1 MPNYEFYAQMAQTR
15 ANRYEQQYQQAYTAA
30 YRDLMAQYN
39 DEVQV
44 REILSKQLAL
54 DKKNN
59 AQILKLLSD
68 PSANTDLLAFMNGYK
83 GLLSIKETNTR
94 ASLDRTAKAK
104 ETIDENYRLPARTEA
119 LMVEV
124 IKKIEA
130 GGVSGIEDTLGD
142 TRLDIKIQS
151 ELAKLTPQQKAVF
164 ASVYPGRIAMAFGD
178 KGLKGDTAN
187 PYYVAEKLGF
197 ATLPDPST
205 VARMKQAEI
214 DAIAPMH
221 VGSKELNNLQNL
233 YVKQIN
239 QSTNGAVQA
248 NLEGTR
254 LTLIASGLQPV
265 TQLTEED
272 LTITPPTEQDILER
286 AAEYYR
292 PYGTE
297 EFKSIMA
304 ERDMQ
309 LVKRQEAKVKREQ
322 EARDKKVAEET
333 AKQELLTRLPSWG
346 GRALKVAG
354 DAEAL
359 TGLSLEEINKKG
371 QPEAF
376 SVLML
381 RDEKYDF
388 PGSIAKIDAEFDDPL
403 DRQRALSV
411 LMADNLNKHRAKKA
425 TEVDLIQ
432 EIEP

>member
-30 YRDLMAQYN
+30 YRDLMAQYK
-39 DEVQV
+39 DEVEV

-68 PSANTDLLAFMNGYK
+68 PSADTDLLAFMNGYK

-94 ASLDRTAKAK
+94 ASLDRTAEAK

-119 LMVEV
+119 LMIEV
-124 IKKIEA
+124 IKKIET
-130 GGVSGIEDTLGD
+130 GGVLGIEDTLGD

-164 ASVYPGRIAMAFGD
+164 ASVYPGRIARAFGD
-178 KGLKGDTAN
+178 KGLTGETID

-221 VGSKELNNLQNL
+221 VGSEELNNLQSL
-233 YVKQIN
+233 YEKQIR

-248 NLEGTR
+248 DLEGTR
-254 LTLIASGLQPV
+254 LTLIASGLQPA
-265 TQLTEED
+265 TELTKED
-272 LTITPPTEQDILER
+272 LTITPPTEQDILTR

-292 PYGTE
+292 PYGTN
-297 EFKSIMA
+297 EFKSAMA
-304 ERDMQ
+304 ERDRQ
-309 LVKRQEAKVKREQ
+309 LVQRQEAKAKTIE
-322 EARDKKVAEET
+322 DKKVAEET
-333 AKQELLTRLPSWG
+333 AKQELLARLPSWG

-359 TGLSLEEINKKG
+359 IGIEQEELKKKG

-381 RDEKYDF
+381 RDERYDL
-388 PGSIAKIDAEFDDPL
+388 PSSIAKIDAQFDDPL
-403 DRQRALSV
+403 DRQRALTI
-411 LMADNLNKHRAKKA
+411 LMADNLSKHRAKKQ
-425 TEVDLIQ
+425 TEVDLTQ

>member
-30 YRDLMAQYN
+30 YRDLMAQYK
-39 DEVQV
+39 DEVEV

-68 PSANTDLLAFMNGYK
+68 PSADTDLLAFMNGYK

-94 ASLDRTAKAK
+94 ASLDRTAEAK

-119 LMVEV
+119 LMTEV
-124 IKKIEA
+124 IKKIET
-130 GGVSGIEDTLGD
+130 GGVLGIEDTLGD

-164 ASVYPGRIAMAFGD
+164 ASVYPGRIARAFGD
-178 KGLKGDTAN
+178 RGLTGDTIN

-197 ATLPDPST
+197 ASLPDPST

-221 VGSKELNNLQNL
+221 VGSEELNNLQSL
-233 YVKQIN
+233 YEKQIR

-248 NLEGTR
+248 DLEGTR
-254 LTLIASGLQPV
+254 LTLIASGLQPA
-265 TQLTEED
+265 TELTKED
-272 LTITPPTEQDILER
+272 LTITPPTEQDILTR

-292 PYGTE
+292 PYGTN
-297 EFKSIMA
+297 EFKSAMA
-304 ERDMQ
+304 ERDRQ
-309 LVKRQEAKVKREQ
+309 LVQRQEAKAKTIE
-322 EARDKKVAEET
+322 DKKVAEET
-333 AKQELLTRLPSWG
+333 AKQELLARLPSWG

-359 TGLSLEEINKKG
+359 IGIEQEELKKKG

-381 RDEKYDF
+381 RDERYDL
-388 PGSIAKIDAEFDDPL
+388 PSSIAKIDAQFDDPL
-403 DRQRALSV
+403 DRQRALTI
-411 LMADNLNKHRAKKA
+411 LMADNLSKHRAKKQ
-425 TEVDLIQ
+425 TEVDLTQ

>member
-30 YRDLMAQYN
+30 YRDLMTAYQ
-39 DEVQV
+39 DEVEV
-44 REILSKQLAL
+44 RSLLAKQLAA

-59 AQILKLLSD
+59 AAILKLLSD
-68 PSANTDLLAFMNGYK
+68 TSADTDLLAFMNGYK

-94 ASLDRTAKAK
+94 ASYDRTAEAK

-119 LMVEV
+119 LMIEV
-124 IKKIEA
+124 LKKIET
-130 GGVSGIEDTLGD
+130 GGVVGIEDTLGE

-164 ASVYPGRIAMAFGD
+164 ASRYPAEIAMAFGEREVT
-178 KGLKGDTAN
+178 GDSAN
-187 PYYVAEKLGF
+187 PYYVAKTLGF
-197 ATLPDPST
+197 VTLPDPST
-205 VARMKQAEI
+205 VARMKQNEI

-221 VGSKELNNLQNL
+221 IGSKKLNQLQSL
-233 YVKQIN
+233 YEKQIS
-239 QSTNGAVQA
+239 QSTNGSVQA
-248 NLEGTR
+248 DLEGTR

-265 TQLTEED
+265 TELTKED
-272 LTITPPTEQDILER
+272 LTITAPTEQDILVR

-297 EFKSIMA
+297 EFKAAMT

-309 LVKRQEAKVKREQ
+309 AVKRQKTKAKAIE
-322 EARDKKVAEET
+322 DKKVAEET
-333 AKQELLTRLPSWG
+333 AKQELLSRLPSWG

-359 TGLSLEEINKKG
+359 TGLSLKEINDKG

-376 SVLML
+376 GVLML
-381 RDEKYDF
+381 RDAKYNL
-388 PGSIAKIDAEFDDPL
+388 PSSISKIDAEFDDPL

-411 LMADNLNKHRAKKA
+411 LMADNLKKHRAKKA
-425 TEVDLIQ
+425 TEVDLNQ

>member
-30 YRDLMAQYN
+30 YRDLMTAYQ
-39 DEVQV
+39 DEVEV
-44 REILSKQLAL
+44 RSLLAKQLAA

-59 AQILKLLSD
+59 TAILKLLSD
-68 PSANTDLLAFMNGYK
+68 TSADTDLLAFMNGYK

-94 ASLDRTAKAK
+94 ASLKRSLDA
-104 ETIDENYRLPARTEA
+104 EVIIQENYRLPAKTEA

-124 IKKIEA
+124 IKKIET
-130 GGVSGIEDTLGD
+130 GGVSGIEDTLGE

-164 ASVYPGRIAMAFGD
+164 ASVYPGRIAMAFGERD
-178 KGLKGDTAN
+178 IKGPTAD

-205 VARMKQAEI
+205 VARMKQNEI

-221 VGSKELNNLQNL
+221 IGSKKLNQLQSL
-233 YVKQIN
+233 YEKQIS

-248 NLEGTR
+248 DLEGTR

-265 TQLTEED
+265 TELTKED
-272 LTITPPTEQDILER
+272 LTITAPTEQDILVR

-297 EFKSIMA
+297 EFKAAMT

-309 LVKRQEAKVKREQ
+309 AVKRQKTKAKVIE
-322 EARDKKVAEET
+322 DKKVAEET
-333 AKQELLTRLPSWG
+333 AKQELLSRLPSWG

-354 DAEAL
+354 DAETL
-359 TGLSLEEINKKG
+359 TGLSLKEINDKG

-376 SVLML
+376 GVLML
-381 RDEKYDF
+381 RDAKYDL
-388 PGSIAKIDAEFDDPL
+388 PSSISKIDAAFDDPL

-411 LMADNLNKHRAKKA
+411 LMADNLKKHRAKKA
-425 TEVDLIQ
+425 TEVDLNQ